1 MKLIRST
8 VIGVC
13 ALCTVL
19 TGCGREDTVYLE
31 SVRERTETECETQS
45 AGETQS
51 VTDSLCYVY
60 VCGAVKCPGVYALA
74 ENSRIY
80 EAVDMAG
87 GFREDARKEAVNQ
100 AGMVSDGQM
109 VYIPSEEEA
118 ESGIAEEA
126 GFFADGTAETADGR
140 IDLNTATA
148 EQLMTL
154 PGIGESKAGS
164 IIRYREE
171 HGAFA
176 SVEDLMKVEGIKE
189 GTYNRLKD
197 SIKVN

>member
-19 TGCGREDTVYLE
+19 AGCGREDTVYLE
-31 SVRERTETECETQS
+31 SVRERTETECETQN

-60 VCGAVKCPGVYALA
+60 VCGAVEYPGVYALA
-74 ENSRIY
+74 GNSRIY

-126 GFFADGTAETADGR
+126 GFLADGR

-154 PGIGESKAGS
+154 PGIGESKAGN

>member
-8 VIGVC
+8 VIGVY

-31 SVRERTETECETQS
+31 SVREQTETECETQS

-60 VCGAVKCPGVYALA
+60 VCGAVERPGVYALT

-118 ESGIAEEA
+118 ESGIAEGT
-126 GFFADGTAETADGR
+126 GFFVDGTAETADGR

>member
-1 MKLIRST
+1 M
-8 VIGVC
+8 IGVC

-19 TGCGREDTVYLE
+19 AGCGREDTVYLE
-31 SVRERTETECETQS
+31 SVRERTETECETQN

-60 VCGAVKCPGVYALA
+60 VCGAVEYPGVYALA
-74 ENSRIY
+74 GNSRIY

-126 GFFADGTAETADGR
+126 GFLADGR

-154 PGIGESKAGS
+154 PGIGESKAGN